1 MGNDRSQMITYNQF
15 IHEFLL
21 GDHIESIRVNE
32 RGRVLVTI
40 KEDFQGED
48 GWSYTSHH
56 NETPQYY
63 TFHIPEIVP
72 FMTEVETIQL
82 EQGKTHN
89 ELVHVNYQ
97 TPIISRRMMWN
108 GMNIAFLI
116 LIGLTMIP
124 RKGGMNN
131 MMSKAMGIEPK
142 SIEIVKNTG
151 VEMRD
156 GCECR

>member
-1 MGNDRSQMITYNQF
+1 MQSITV
-15 IHEFLL
+15 
-21 GDHIESIRVNE
+21 SE
-32 RGRVLVTI
+32 RGRVWITI

-48 GWSYTSHH
+48 GRGYLSLR
-56 NETPQYY
+56 NETPQHYVL
-63 TFHIPEIVP
+63 HIPEIVP

-89 ELVHVNYQ
+89 ELVHVDYQ
-97 TPIISRRMMWN
+97 TPMISRRALWN
-108 GMNIAFLI
+108 GINIAFLL

-151 VEMRD
+151 VEMRRV
-156 GCECR
+156 CECR